1 MPAPALYYCRTTALY
16 ACTITNAY
24 VTDCDNRLTAAR
36 FSPILNA
43 SGAIPALPL
52 ENLIMSI
59 ADMFAAQLAELK
71 RQDEESQRKT
81 AETIARARQLIDDLE
96 AMDRETEL

>member
-1 MPAPALYYCRTTALY
+1 LK
-16 ACTITNAY
+16 
-24 VTDCDNRLTAAR
+24 
-36 FSPILNA
+36 A

-52 ENLIMSI
+52 ENLAMSI
-59 ADMFAAQLAELK
+59 ADIFAAQLAELK

-96 AMDRETEL
+96 AMDWETEL

>member
-1 MPAPALYYCRTTALY
+1 MR
-16 ACTITNAY
+16 
-24 VTDCDNRLTAAR
+24 RER
-36 FSPILNA
+36 SRQF
-43 SGAIPALPL
+43 L

-59 ADMFAAQLAELK
+59 ADMFAARLAELK

-96 AMDRETEL
+96 AMDWETEL